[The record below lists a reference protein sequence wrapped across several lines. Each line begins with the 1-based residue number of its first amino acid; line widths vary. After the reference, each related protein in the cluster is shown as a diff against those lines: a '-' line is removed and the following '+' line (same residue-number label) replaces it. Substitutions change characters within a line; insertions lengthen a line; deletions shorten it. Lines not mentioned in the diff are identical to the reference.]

1 MLYLEV
7 LMAFLFFL
15 YGAYQTKNIIVN
27 RNTSRT
33 IVRGIKKQNINKQSI
48 QLEKIK
54 ALDPNFDIPK
64 IIDRVEQAFYII
76 KQAWSEHNMASARAF
91 ISDGVYQRNMIQ
103 FTIQKAHNRHITLD
117 KVLIHSCELVGI
129 ESDKHFETLHF
140 KITSRAK
147 HHTIDTNTNINHS
160 SQELTPFTSTT
171 EYWTYIRLPG
181 VQTRTKPGLIEGI
194 CPNCGA
200 VLVLSKFEQCQNCH
214 SLVTSG
220 EYDWILAKITQEE
233 EWRFQNAKRQIKGVA
248 EYQVVDPMFNLP
260 IIEDRVSVIFWQ
272 LQKAWLTQNTAPIR
286 GIAHPDYS
294 EHFAHKE
301 LNNYYFDNIELG
313 LCEVN
318 NIEFGDEFDQV
329 LVLVKWKANKVFL
342 KGNKNPINGYYA
354 HYLTLI
360 RKTGVTSDIVKGLHS
375 LHCFSCGA
383 PQSESDLA
391 SCEYCFTPFNQGDA
405 NWVLKDFSPRINRI
419 MNIQGKQFEIEPKQA
434 KVTEKIFD
442 PTSLLSGLVLI
453 LFADG
458 EVDPKEQALLNDFV
472 KKRRIPQHVLNNILL
487 AQQTGELNMLA
498 PDETLDASAWL
509 TKMIE
514 MCLIDGNVSAKERQ
528 LLIHFGKRFNILAID
543 IDLRIKQMR
552 NKLYREGKLALNN

>member
-248 EYQVVDPMFNLP
+248 EYQVV
-260 IIEDRVSVIFWQ
+260 
-272 LQKAWLTQNTAPIR
+272 
-286 GIAHPDYS
+286 
-294 EHFAHKE
+294 
-301 LNNYYFDNIELG
+301 
-313 LCEVN
+313 
-318 NIEFGDEFDQV
+318 
-329 LVLVKWKANKVFL
+329 
-342 KGNKNPINGYYA
+342 
-354 HYLTLI
+354 
-360 RKTGVTSDIVKGLHS
+360 
-375 LHCFSCGA
+375 
-383 PQSESDLA
+383 
-391 SCEYCFTPFNQGDA
+391 
-405 NWVLKDFSPRINRI
+405 
-419 MNIQGKQFEIEPKQA
+419 
-434 KVTEKIFD
+434 
-442 PTSLLSGLVLI
+442 
-453 LFADG
+453 
-458 EVDPKEQALLNDFV
+458 
-472 KKRRIPQHVLNNILL
+472 IP
-487 AQQTGELNMLA
+487 
-498 PDETLDASAWL
+498 
-509 TKMIE
+509 
-514 MCLIDGNVSAKERQ
+514 CLIYPLSKIA
-528 LLIHFGKRFNILAID
+528 
-543 IDLRIKQMR
+543 
-552 NKLYREGKLALNN
+552 LALSFRNYKKHG

>member
-33 IVRGIKKQNINKQSI
+33 IVRGIKKQNENKQSI
-48 QLEKIK
+48 QLKKIK

-76 KQAWSEHNMASARAF
+76 KQAWSDHDMASARAF

-147 HHTIDTNTNINHS
+147 YHTTKNNE
-160 SQELTPFTSTT
+160 SQPVKELVPFTTST

-181 VQTRTKPGLIEGI
+181 VQTRSKPGLIEGI

-200 VLVLSKFEQCQNCH
+200 VLVLSKFEQCQNCQ

-272 LQKAWLTQNTAPIR
+272 LQKAWLTQNTDPIR

-318 NIEFGDEFDQV
+318 NIEFGEEFDQI
-329 LVLVKWKANKVFL
+329 LVLVKWKANKIFISE
-342 KGNKNPINGYYA
+342 NKNPINGYYA

-383 PQSESDLA
+383 PQSESDLE

-458 EVDPKEQALLNDFV
+458 KIDPKEQALLNDFV
-472 KKRRIPQHVLNNILL
+472 KKRRIPQHVLNDILL

-528 LLIHFGKRFNILAID
+528 LLIHFGKRFNILPID
-543 IDLRIKQMR
+543 IDLKIKQMR
-552 NKLYREGKLALNN
+552 NKLYREGKLALSI